1 MLSKEDLDYFNYGSI
16 ENKKFWK
23 RLKGRPNF
31 KNKSILDFGCGYGSL
46 CVDIA
51 KSGASSVTGIDLSK
65 KLLNFARENLN
76 TNYNTCSEKIIFE
89 EKDLLKD
96 KFNKKFDI
104 IVTKDTFEHSL
115 NLPNILNRFYDLLND
130 DGKAYIG
137 FGPLYNSFNGDH
149 GRTQLKFPWM
159 HVIFPEKI
167 IINRYNKKN
176 SNKIKRIED
185 LGLSKYSFKDYKK
198 IFSESK
204 FDIDCFITNQS
215 DHPVGKAF
223 NILSK
228 INFLEEYFTFNIY
241 CILKKTKI

>member
-1 MLSKEDLDYFNYGSI
+1 MLSEEDLNYFNYGNI

-23 RLKGRPNF
+23 RLKGRPDF
-31 KNKSILDFGCGYGSL
+31 KNKSILDFGCGHGSL

-51 KSGASSVTGIDLSK
+51 QSGANSVLGIDLNK
-65 KLLNFARENLN
+65 KLLKFARENLRA
-76 TNYNTCSEKIIFE
+76 NYNSLSEKIKFE

-96 KFNKKFDI
+96 NFNKKFDI

-115 NLPNILNRFYDLLND
+115 NLPDILNRFYDLLND

-137 FGPLYNSFNGDH
+137 FGPLYNSFNGGH
-149 GRTQLKFPWM
+149 GRTQLKVPWM
-159 HVIFPEKI
+159 HVILSEKI

-176 SNKIKRIED
+176 SNQIDKIED

-198 IFSESK
+198 IFNESK
-204 FDIDCFITNQS
+204 FVKDYFITNQS
-215 DHPVGKAF
+215 DHPMGKVF

-241 CILKKTKI
+241 CILKKT